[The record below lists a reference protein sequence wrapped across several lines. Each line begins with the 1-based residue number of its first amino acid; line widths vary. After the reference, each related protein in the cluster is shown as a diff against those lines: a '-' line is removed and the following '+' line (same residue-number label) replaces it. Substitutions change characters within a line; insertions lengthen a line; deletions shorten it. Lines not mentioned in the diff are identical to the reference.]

1 LVSWER
7 PAAKERITK
16 AVIEP
21 AVFSGKP
28 KKLLDQMRD
37 IARESPAFVRQPR
50 DYGVAGSE

>member
-1 LVSWER
+1 M
-7 PAAKERITK
+7 TK

-21 AVFSGKP
+21 TVSAGKP

-50 DYGVAGSE
+50 DYGVAGSG